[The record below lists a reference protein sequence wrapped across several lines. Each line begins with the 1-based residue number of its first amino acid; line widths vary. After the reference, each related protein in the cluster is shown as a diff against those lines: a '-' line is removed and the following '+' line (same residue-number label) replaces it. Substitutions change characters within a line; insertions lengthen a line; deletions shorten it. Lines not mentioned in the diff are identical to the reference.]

1 MRCPGC
7 EDRGGCELCGG
18 NGHLNVTDCPRRVV
32 DPELWKVMRYV
43 RLFENGT
50 PPIAGGALDQA
61 VWFLDAAEYVA
72 SEEVK
77 ATRTD

>member
-1 MRCPGC
+1 
-7 EDRGGCELCGG
+7 
-18 NGHLNVTDCPRRVV
+18 VV